1 MENEELAGK
10 NAVATAEGAICEAV
24 TASPVNLEG
33 SLCLLSGYGRCGRV
47 IAAKLKA
54 LGAKITVLEADP
66 QKQSLAKKEG
76 FSCVQSHALIHFMEN
91 HPVLFIFNT
100 APCPVF
106 GREILEKTRPDITI
120 IDIASAPGGTDFDYC
135 KKTGRMARLCPGLPG
150 KYAPKSS
157 AEILGNA
164 ILSFLSASPE
174 QEALKKSEKQR
185 RFSMTLSGKTIGFAF
200 TGSFCTFD
208 AIEKQVS
215 VLLEAGARI
224 QPIFSANVQTTDS
237 RFGSTSE
244 YIRHITELTGSKPIL
259 TTEEAEPL
267 GPSACLD
274 ILLLAPCTGNTL
286 AKLAN
291 GITDSPV
298 LMAAKAH
305 LRNLKPLVISISTND
320 ALGMNFKNI
329 GLLYNTKHIY
339 FVPFGQDNPE
349 KKPNSLIART
359 HLIKETLELAL
370 EERQIQPVL
379 R

>member
-1 MENEELAGK
+1 
-10 NAVATAEGAICEAV
+10 
-24 TASPVNLEG
+24 
-33 SLCLLSGYGRCGRV
+33 
-47 IAAKLKA
+47 
-54 LGAKITVLEADP
+54 
-66 QKQSLAKKEG
+66 
-76 FSCVQSHALIHFMEN
+76 
-91 HPVLFIFNT
+91 
-100 APCPVF
+100 
-106 GREILEKTRPDITI
+106 
-120 IDIASAPGGTDFDYC
+120 
-135 KKTGRMARLCPGLPG
+135 
-150 KYAPKSS
+150 
-157 AEILGNA
+157 
-164 ILSFLSASPE
+164 
-174 QEALKKSEKQR
+174 
-185 RFSMTLSGKTIGFAF
+185 MTLSGKTIGFAF